1 MSQDIVSDGLN
12 QIMNAK
18 RVEKR
23 ELTIRKYS
31 KVLLGLFEMM
41 KEKGHIDYEVDEE
54 AKTVSV
60 KIIKLNECKAIKP
73 RYYVGVGGIDKYLRR
88 FLPSRNFGSLVIS
101 TNKGLLDHKESV
113 KNNLGGS
120 VVAYFY

>member
-23 ELTIRKYS
+23 EFVIRRYS
-31 KVLLGLFEMM
+31 KVLLNLLEMM
-41 KEKGHIDYEVDEE
+41 KSFGHIEYEVNEKD
-54 AKTVSV
+54 KTVKI
-60 KIIKLNECKAIKP
+60 KIIKLNHCKAVKP
-73 RYYVGVGGIDKYLRR
+73 RYYVGVDAIDKYLRR
-88 FLPSRNFGSLVIS
+88 FLPSRNFGVLVIS
-101 TNKGLLDHKESV
+101 TNMGLLSHKDAV
-113 KNNLGGS
+113 KNNVGGS

>member
-31 KVLLGLFEMM
+31 KILLGLFEMM
-41 KEKGHIDYEVDEE
+41 KENGHLDYEVDEE
-54 AKTVSV
+54 AKTVTV

-73 RYYVGVGGIDKYLRR
+73 RYYVGVDSIDKYLRR

-101 TNKGLLDHKESV
+101 TNKGLLSHKDAV
-113 KNNLGGS
+113 KNEIGGS
-120 VVAYFY
+120 VIAYFY

>member
-23 ELTIRKYS
+23 EFVIRRYS
-31 KVLLGLFEMM
+31 KVLLNLLEMM
-41 KEKGHIDYEVDEE
+41 KSLGHIEYEVNEKD
-54 AKTVSV
+54 KTVKI
-60 KIIKLNECKAIKP
+60 KIIKLNQCKAVKP
-73 RYYVGVGGIDKYLRR
+73 RYYVGVDAIDKYLRR
-88 FLPSRNFGSLVIS
+88 FLPSRNFGVLVIS
-101 TNKGLLDHKESV
+101 TNMGLLSHKDAV
-113 KNNLGGS
+113 KNNVGGS

>member
-18 RVEKR
+18 RIEKR

-31 KVLLGLFEMM
+31 KVLLGLFKMM
-41 KEKGHIDYEVDEE
+41 KEKGNIDYEVNEE

-60 KIIKLNECKAIKP
+60 KIIKLNECKASKP
-73 RYYVGVGGIDKYLRR
+73 RQNLKPK
-88 FLPSRNFGSLVIS
+88 PSSLKTKS
-101 TNKGLLDHKESV
+101 NS
-113 KNNLGGS
+113 
-120 VVAYFY
+120 